1 MTHQR
6 IELKALPLLGVKDIL
21 VHLDGSSEDDIRIAH
36 GESLA
41 STFGGRLTGVYT
53 NVLPDVANYA
63 APEALATCVELE
75 NRILAEGE
83 LVGARLA
90 RRFAPR
96 ELRRI
101 DAQPS
106 EMRRAVATEARWAD
120 LFVGTCPRGG
130 TEKWN
135 SVIEEVLFQGGR
147 GVFLAPEAIKPRAA
161 IRTVAFACKDTREA
175 ARALAEAMPFLR
187 IATSTHVIVVDE
199 GAARLDAGPRMADIA
214 SHLARHGVS
223 AKVDLATQAAGGT
236 AASILDAAHRAGA
249 DLIVS
254 GAYGHSR
261 LREWILGGVTRA
273 LIETSDIPLLM
284 AH

>member
-1 MTHQR
+1 
-6 IELKALPLLGVKDIL
+6 
-21 VHLDGSSEDDIRIAH
+21 
-36 GESLA
+36 
-41 STFGGRLTGVYT
+41 
-53 NVLPDVANYA
+53 
-63 APEALATCVELE
+63 
-75 NRILAEGE
+75 
-83 LVGARLA
+83 LA

-130 TEKWN
+130 AEKWN

-161 IRTVAFACKDTREA
+161 IRTVAFAWKDTREA